1 VKYTLGWLTSPYT
14 RAGKGRG
21 NYLCM
26 KAHSICACRNSLSLS
41 FRQHKQTDR
50 QTDRQIDG
58 KTERDIDMK
67 REREQDEGKII
78 VTSSQRQPGRQIV
91 RKKDREKDRS
101 PHHPHVMKE
110 KETS

>member
-1 VKYTLGWLTSPYT
+1 MAGLQAPIHKQEKEEETTCARAET
-14 RAGKGRG
+14 RA
-21 NYLCM
+21 LT
-26 KAHSICACRNSLSLS
+26 L
-41 FRQHKQTDR
+41 RQHKQTDQ

-58 KTERDIDMK
+58 KTERDIDIK
-67 REREQDEGKII
+67 RERKKDEGQII

-91 RKKDREKDRS
+91 RKKDREKDPS